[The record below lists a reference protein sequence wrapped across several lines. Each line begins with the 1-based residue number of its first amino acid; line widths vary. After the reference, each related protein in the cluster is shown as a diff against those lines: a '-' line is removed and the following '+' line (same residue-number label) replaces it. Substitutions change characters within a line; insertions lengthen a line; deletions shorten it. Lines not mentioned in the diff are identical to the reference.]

1 MSMETAME
9 MTTLAWQ
16 GGAHPGR
23 RMKLG
28 LTVALSEGDHD
39 GRTVRWS
46 DVHALARG
54 AEAAGFDALWMP
66 DHLLAR
72 LPNKPEQGCWE
83 VFTLLGA
90 LAASTSRLLLG
101 PLVASTSFRSPALLA
116 KMAAGLDEIS
126 GGRFIL
132 GVGAGWHE
140 PEYAAFGYPFDH
152 LADRFEEA
160 LQIIVPLLREGRVDF
175 AGRYYTARDCVL
187 RPRGPSRQGPPIW
200 IGAKK
205 PRMLRLAARYADG
218 FNSFWHARPEDA
230 LSRFAA
236 LRAACDEQGR
246 DPAGIQL
253 SASTLVHVLAAGE
266 TADDGEQGTIGT
278 AEEVAE
284 VLAGFAEI
292 GTQHLAVILKPAD
305 VRGVERFAR
314 VIELLDRWAAP
325 AQGDVAAQG

>member
-1 MSMETAME
+1 MAT
-9 MTTLAWQ
+9 TTLAWQ
-16 GGAHPGR
+16 GGTHSGR

-39 GRTVRWS
+39 GRTPRWS
-46 DVHALARG
+46 DMHALAQA
-54 AEAAGFDALWMP
+54 AEAAGFDAFWMP

-72 LPNKPEQGCWE
+72 LPNNPEQGCWE

-101 PLVASTSFRSPALLA
+101 PLVACASFRNPGLLA

-132 GVGAGWHE
+132 GLGAGWHE

-160 LQIIVPLLREGRVDF
+160 LQVIVPLLREGYVDF
-175 AGRYYTARDCVL
+175 AGQYCSARDCFL
-187 RPRGPSRQGPPIW
+187 RPQGPSRQGPPIW

-218 FNSFWHARPEDA
+218 FNSFWHAQPEEA
-230 LSRFAA
+230 RARFDA
-236 LRAACDEQGR
+236 LRAACAEEGR
-246 DPAGIQL
+246 DPAAIQL
-253 SASTLVHVLAAGE
+253 SASTLVHVLADGE
-266 TADDGEQGTIGT
+266 TPEDGEQGTVGT
-278 AEEVAE
+278 AEAVAE
-284 VLAGFAEI
+284 ALAGFAEV

-314 VIELLDRWAAP
+314 VIELLDREL
-325 AQGDVAAQG
+325 GTT

>member
-1 MSMETAME
+1 ME
-9 MTTLAWQ
+9 MATLAWQ
-16 GGAHPGR
+16 GGVHPSR

-39 GRTVRWS
+39 GRTARWS
-46 DVHALARG
+46 DVRALAQA

-90 LAASTSRLLLG
+90 LAASTNRLLLG
-101 PLVASTSFRSPALLA
+101 TLVAATSFRNPALLA

-126 GGRFIL
+126 GGRFVL

-160 LQIIVPLLREGRVDF
+160 LEIIVPLLREGHVDF
-175 AGRYYTARDCVL
+175 AGRYYAVRDCAL

-230 LSRFAA
+230 LARFAA
-236 LRAACDEQGR
+236 LRAACAEQGR
-246 DPAGIQL
+246 DPASIQL

-266 TADDGEQGTIGT
+266 TPDADEQGIVGT
-278 AEEVAE
+278 PDAVTEA
-284 VLAGFAEI
+284 LAGFAEI

-305 VRGVERFAR
+305 ERGVERFAQ
-314 VIELLDRWAAP
+314 VIEWLDRRLDP
-325 AQGDVAAQG
+325 A